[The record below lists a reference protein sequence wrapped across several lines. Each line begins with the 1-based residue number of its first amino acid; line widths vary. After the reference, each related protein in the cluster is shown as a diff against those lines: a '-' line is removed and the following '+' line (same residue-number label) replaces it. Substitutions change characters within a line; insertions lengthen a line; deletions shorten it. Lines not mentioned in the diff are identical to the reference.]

1 MNYRRQLQQ
10 HVACLR
16 SRHSARSCP
25 ARPPVRFPL
34 PLARVPLPLARVPF
48 LRSCV
53 PFLHPSRSSVSPSFL
68 ISCFL
73 ACSIGLSAVTTGI
86 LTLANA
92 KAVMGAEHMAE
103 ASKLVKGQA
112 PLRFH
117 VPERTKRSLCF
128 EGDVRRLPRRA
139 DVCTALPPPLL
150 ALHGQLPLELAA
162 DELDVLPLLGIDPA
176 ELRRV
181 RAAGGAKE
189 AAVNA
194 ALRGLQESLRASIG
208 DAYRRSCLAPRT
220 AVPALTR
227 LSGSEGKLLL
237 LLPVTLSSL
246 SLAGARVVVGLA
258 VSERSGAA
266 ASGAAIGGAGGG
278 GAAGEEFS
286 DAATFPGTAPGPGG
300 AALAEASSAAAR
312 AMSHLVYTVGALLS
326 MPQARASARLLQ
338 PIAGTWLQPVAG
350 SPDAA
355 HWPPP
360 SSAPLPSATTVTA
373 PGAPLPAHPYDG
385 DAAAVSAPVARSA
398 SAPAAATPATAGK
411 ARPAAAAGADG
422 LPSDQLAFAAAITAA
437 TTGAAGGAGA
447 ASRPTAAAVAGR
459 SASATAAP
467 AAAAPAASAAA
478 SSVAAAAAAAAAA
491 AVPADEADS
500 MFRKAV
506 VATVVRKPAP
516 AAGAGKAG
524 SAAAAA
530 AGAAAGAA
538 APAAATIKL
547 EVRDAEAVEMLLI
560 MTPPELQTHPHFVAL
575 RNNGVLQLGWDKATF
590 FNPTGEVVSHA
601 ADKTALLEAA
611 ATQGHDVIA
620 TLVSAENPFRLL
632 VKAVRFH

>member
-1 MNYRRQLQQ
+1 MFL
-10 HVACLR
+10 
-16 SRHSARSCP
+16 
-25 ARPPVRFPL
+25 PL
-34 PLARVPLPLARVPF
+34 PCIYTRVCTC
-48 LRSCV
+48 SC
-53 PFLHPSRSSVSPSFL
+53 
-68 ISCFL
+68 SCR
-73 ACSIGLSAVTTGI
+73 IGLSAVTTGI
-86 LTLANA
+86 MNLASA

-117 VPERTKRSLCF
+117 VPDRTKRSLCF

-139 DVCTALPPPLL
+139 DVWTALPPPLL
-150 ALHGQLPLELAA
+150 ALHAQLPLELSA
-162 DELDVLPLLGIDPA
+162 DELDVLPLLGVDPA

-181 RAAGGAKE
+181 RAAGGPKE

-194 ALRGLQESLRASIG
+194 ALRGLQESLRASIA

-227 LSGSEGKLLL
+227 LSGSEGRLLL
-237 LLPVTLSSL
+237 LLPVTLSSVIA
-246 SLAGARVVVGLA
+246 SGARVVVGLA
-258 VSERSGAA
+258 ISERSGGG
-266 ASGAAIGGAGGG
+266 SGGGAGGA
-278 GAAGEEFS
+278 GADAEFS

-300 AALAEASSAAAR
+300 SALAEASSSSAR
-312 AMSHLVYTVGALLS
+312 AMPHLAYTVGAILS
-326 MPQARASARLLQ
+326 MPQARSAARLLQ

-360 SSAPLPSATTVTA
+360 SSVPLPSAITVAA
-373 PGAPLPAHPYDG
+373 PAPSLHDG
-385 DAAAVSAPVARSA
+385 DAADAPAPAPVSVSRAASA
-398 SAPAAATPATAGK
+398 ASAAGAPAAGKGGAASAKAADAASGLTAE
-411 ARPAAAAGADG
+411 
-422 LPSDQLAFAAAITAA
+422 QVAFAAAVNAST
-437 TTGAAGGAGA
+437 AAGGAGA

-459 SASATAAP
+459 AASGP
-467 AAAAPAASAAA
+467 AAAAASSAA
-478 SSVAAAAAAAAAA
+478 SSAAAAAAAAAA
-491 AVPADEADS
+491 APVPADEADS

-506 VATVVRKPAP
+506 VATVVRKAAP
-516 AAGAGKAG
+516 AAAGKPG

-530 AGAAAGAA
+530 GA

-590 FNPTGEVVSHA
+590 YTPTGEVVVHA
-601 ADKTALLEAA
+601 SDKMALLEAA
-611 ATQGHDVIA
+611 ASQGHDVIA